1 MRSLISAL
9 LLFAFGSFASG
20 APVPKEILKKF
31 PDYYP
36 LLPGTEWEYAIG
48 EGAVTVKVQD
58 YEKKDGVRTGT
69 LATFVNGKVVATEKI
84 RVDETGVYRT
94 HINKTE
100 LEPPILILK
109 FGIKDETEWTTKA
122 KAGEAKVDFT
132 FKLNGLEEREVP
144 AGKYNAVKV
153 SGAGDAA
160 GIKTHFV
167 YHFADGVGIV
177 RLCYEL
183 NGATVEMALKK
194 FTPGKEEKK

>member
-1 MRSLISAL
+1 MRL
-9 LLFAFGSFASG
+9 LLSAFILLAFAAVAPA
-20 APVPKEILKKF
+20 APVPKEVLKKF

-48 EGAVTVKVQD
+48 EAAVTVKVQD

-69 LATFVNGKVVATEKI
+69 LATFANGKVAATEKI

-94 HINKTE
+94 HINVTKI
-100 LEPPILILK
+100 EPPVLILK

-122 KAGEAKVDFT
+122 KAGEAEVDFT
-132 FKLNGLEEREVP
+132 FKLNGLEETEVP
-144 AGKYNAVKV
+144 AGKYKAVKV
-153 SGAGDAA
+153 SGAGDIA
-160 GIKTHFV
+160 GTNSRIV
-167 YHFADGVGIV
+167 YHFAEGVGIV

-183 NGATVEMALKK
+183 NGATAEMALKK